1 MMNVGTALAIAHPG
15 SSVLARRFGNKFW
28 KIAPRSD
35 VILA

>member
-1 MMNVGTALAIAHPG
+1 MMNVGTALAVPHPE

-28 KIAPRSD
+28 KITPMSD